1 MPYII
6 KTSDITKLKCDAIV
20 NAANNSLLGGGGVDG
35 AIHKAAGPELLK
47 ECKTLHGCDTGKA
60 KITKGYNLPAKY
72 IIHTVGPVWNG
83 GNNGEEEL
91 LRSCYRESLKLALE
105 YSCESIAFPLIS
117 SGAYNYPVD
126 KALEVATDEIRKFL
140 ADHEMNITMTVFD
153 KKMFLVKNSDISKID
168 EYISRNLKYPPEFY
182 CEAPKRSKPG
192 KGSEDSILIEKKRLN
207 SSRKRNIDFER
218 INGMTEVEYGYV
230 SECYDSLPEFK
241 TDESFSQ
248 MLLRLIDEKGLTDV
262 EAYKKSNIDKKLF
275 SKIKSNINYKPKKET
290 VYAFVFGLQLGLND
304 AEELLHKAGY
314 SISDSILSD
323 VIIKYFI
330 ENKKY
335 DIFEV
340 NNTLYFYDQKLL
352 GNVAS

>member
-6 KTSDITKLKCDAIV
+6 KSSDITKIKCDAIV

-47 ECKTLHGCDTGKA
+47 ECKTLNGCDTGKA

-126 KALEVATDEIRKFL
+126 KALEVATDEIRTFL
-140 ADHEMNITMTVFD
+140 AVYEMNIILTVFD
-153 KKMFLVKNSDISKID
+153 KKMFLLKNNSISEID
-168 EYISRNLKYPPEFY
+168 EYINRNLKKPPVFY
-182 CEAPKRSKPG
+182 GEAPKRSKG
-192 KGSEDSILIEKKRLN
+192 GIDREDGILIEKTKIKKR
-207 SSRKRNIDFER
+207 RRDIDSER
-218 INGMTEVEYGYV
+218 VNGMLDDE
-230 SECYDSLPEFK
+230 SDILLECCLSLPEFK

-248 MLLRLIDEKGLTDV
+248 MLLRLIDERGLTDV
-262 EAYKKSNIDKKLF
+262 EAYKRSNIDKKLF

-290 VYAFVFGLQLGLND
+290 VYAFVFGLQLNLKA

-323 VIIKYFI
+323 VLIKYFI